1 MKSQHSRIWLG
12 TRPGVPSV
20 GIHDNGVHHG
30 VHPGAVRT
38 LVGGENPSSVRESSI
53 TARGTS
59 PELHQSMSVD
69 SCISGEEAK
78 PFFIRYYLPP
88 AQESRGIGM
97 G

>member
-1 MKSQHSRIWLG
+1 MA
-12 TRPGVPSV
+12 RPGVPSV

-78 PFFIRYYLPP
+78 PFFIRYYLPTP
-88 AQESRGIGM
+88 CLDPRVSSMSEVLKWHL
-97 G
+97 